1 MYRAKARFPNI
12 CKSYRQL
19 RLGRVPRPHRGN
31 PGMGLSVGRRM
42 GDPHSD
48 NSERTAQQA
57 AVLDHAVRADL
68 QTEGLL
74 DQTLVVPD
82 GTRVR

>member
-1 MYRAKARFPNI
+1 
-12 CKSYRQL
+12 
-19 RLGRVPRPHRGN
+19 
-31 PGMGLSVGRRM
+31 M
-42 GDPHSD
+42 GDTHSD